1 MECPRCHS
9 AELALKDHKGI
20 EVDKCPQCDGL
31 WLDHHELDQLEDLVL
46 DEDRMKGTM
55 VYAKRGS
62 EISCPKCQGPMTTF
76 NYRAHNLPI
85 DLCNEGH
92 GFWLD
97 KGEEARVLELMEK
110 RIHDLKRSS
119 TAEGEWAAFLKRAAS
134 KQGAT
139 SGSFFSKIKSWFTGK
154 G

>member
-46 DEDRMKGTM
+46 DEDRMKGSM
-55 VYAKRGS
+55 VYSKRES

-76 NYRAHNLPI
+76 NYRAYNLPI
-85 DLCNEGH
+85 DVCKEGH

-97 KGEEARVLELMEK
+97 KGEEERVLELMEK
-110 RIHDLKRSS
+110 RIHDLKRS
-119 TAEGEWAAFLKRAAS
+119 TAAEGEWGAFLKKMAS

-139 SGSFFSKIKSWFTGK
+139 SNTFFSKIKGWFTGK
-154 G
+154 N